1 MDFNAAAMSFSG
13 LLPGENGAL
22 MNESSGKDQVD
33 AFAKFVRGITP
44 NEINRLLTPLLKSRI
59 PQEVVDAFLLTFH
72 KRNCRGGEGEKDIFV
87 HSFFELLLKYP
98 EATMQ
103 MIDGGLIEHYGSF
116 KDYFRIWE
124 SACMLFTDGHL
135 PYKYYSD
142 LVNRI
147 TSHIME
153 TLLKDLREVYSHKPS
168 SDAVAEKMRMLDEIC
183 VPFGRVDDETKPKI
197 SLVGKWCVSE
207 GSASD
212 KTCFVIDGDSSK
224 KVSAYT
230 YFAKL
235 VGDRFLPD
243 GYRLDFAK
251 KLLRK
256 ILAVLRETLAIPEI
270 RMCANEYSL
279 INYDKVPSRATTIY
293 GKAFLNK
300 NKHGNDRSEEDD
312 RIEGAENFERFIKEK
327 PHKVKGGQLTPDELI
342 IKLIQTQKGSMAAS
356 LLMAQYESLRL
367 ETAVDMLKM
376 IFEEASEEKTVASFI
391 PNILPMADV
400 SGSMKGRP
408 MDVAVSL
415 TIFFS
420 DFAQY
425 FIDFLKKIVVL
436 QDSSNTFLRADVLK
450 RSTLYQSSAALRNL
464 LTQLVDGEIA
474 LKISASVFRL
484 QVMLLN
490 KADYLSNTA
499 ISFTEKPSIFTFSP
513 KMTIWEKYY
522 ALMHHV
528 GYSTNF
534 KAAMDLV
541 KTICLEKGVIPP
553 TLVPITDGQFDSM
566 NRPDYT
572 YGSSHSEFTPWETSH
587 WSLKK
592 DWERVGLELPIM
604 VYWNVRAN
612 APGVQVDASHPGV
625 QMLAGY
631 SPSMMKAIMRGAAY
645 TGEKKVTPWETFR
658 MTVDASDYD
667 PVRDVLYKSH
677 EGVLRSYR
685 PSD

>member
-1 MDFNAAAMSFSG
+1 MQFNAAAMSFSG
-13 LLPGENGAL
+13 LVKGENGAL
-22 MNESSGKDQVD
+22 MKASSGKHQVN
-33 AFAKFVRGITP
+33 AFAKFVRDITP
-44 NEINRLLTPLLKSRI
+44 DEIHRLITPLLKSRI
-59 PQEVVDAFLLTFH
+59 PQDVVDAFLLAFH

-87 HSFFELLLKYP
+87 HSFFVLHWKYP
-98 EATMQ
+98 ETTMQ
-103 MIDGGLIEHYGSF
+103 MIDDGLIEHYGSF
-116 KDYFRIWE
+116 KDLFQIWE
-124 SACMLFTDGHL
+124 RACMLFTDGLL
-135 PYKYYSD
+135 PDKHFSD

-147 TSHIME
+147 ASHIMD
-153 TLLKDLREVYSHKPS
+153 TLPKDLREVYSHKPLN
-168 SDAVAEKMRMLDEIC
+168 DVVAKTMRELDEMC
-183 VPFGRVDDETKPKI
+183 VPFERVDDETKPKI
-197 SLVGKWCVSE
+197 TLCGKYCPSE
-207 GSASD
+207 NSAFD
-212 KTCFVIDGDSSK
+212 KTCFVIDGDK

-230 YFAKL
+230 YFAKSF
-235 VGDRFLPD
+235 GDRFLPD
-243 GYRLDFAK
+243 GYHLSFAMK
-251 KLLRK
+251 VCRK
-256 ILAVLRETLAIPEI
+256 ILAVLRATADIPEI

-279 INYDKVPSRATTIY
+279 INYEKVPSRATTIY
-293 GKAFLNK
+293 RKAFLNED
-300 NKHGNDRSEEDD
+300 KHGHDRSKEDD

-342 IKLIQTQKGSMAAS
+342 TKLIRAMEGSTEAS

-367 ETAVDMLKM
+367 ETAVDILKM

-400 SGSMKGRP
+400 SGSMTGRP

-420 DFAQY
+420 DFAHY
-425 FIDFLKKIVVL
+425 LIDFLTKIVDL
-436 QDSSNTFLRADVLK
+436 QNSSNTFLRADVLK

-474 LKISASVFRL
+474 LKISAPVFRS
-484 QVMLLN
+484 QVMRLN

-513 KMTIWEKYY
+513 EMTIKEKY
-522 ALMHHV
+522 AELMHHV

-553 TLVPITDGQFDSM
+553 TLVPITDEQFDSM
-566 NRPDYT
+566 NRPTYT
-572 YGSSHSEFTPWETSH
+572 YGTAHSQYPPWETSH
-587 WSLKK
+587 RILEK
-592 DWERVGLELPIM
+592 DWKSVGLELPVM

-612 APGVQVDASHPGV
+612 TSGVQVDASHPGV

-658 MTVDASDYD
+658 MTVDASLYD